1 MYLIVAGVVVVGL
14 KLLGV
19 GPFLDLSWWW
29 VLSPLA
35 AAFVWFEFLERPL
48 GFDRRRAD
56 HLEWEQRRKE
66 RVAAQFPGVGRR
78 GKRK

>member
-1 MYLIVAGVVVVGL
+1 MVLIVAGAVLIAL
-14 KLLGV
+14 KLLGI

-29 VLSPLA
+29 VLSPLV

-48 GFDRRRAD
+48 GFDRRKAD

-66 RVAAQFPGVGRR
+66 RVAAEFSPDPKRARR
-78 GKRK
+78 R